1 MRVRSM
7 AIGRTPA
14 VGAVTAGLALTVSV
28 AAPATTASADP
39 GFCGVRA
46 GVNAGGDEASIIYTV
61 RNKCADAHSFRVRL
75 PSSGRESGC
84 QNVPGYGYGYF
95 AIQFADRDRQII
107 ACS

>member
-1 MRVRSM
+1 MRVRNT
-7 AIGRTPA
+7 AIGRTLA
-14 VGAVTAGLALTVSV
+14 VGAATAGLAFTVSV

-39 GFCGVRA
+39 GFCGVRS

-61 RNKCADAHSFRVRL
+61 RNKCADEHSFRVRL

-95 AIQFADRDRQII
+95 AIQFADRDWQII